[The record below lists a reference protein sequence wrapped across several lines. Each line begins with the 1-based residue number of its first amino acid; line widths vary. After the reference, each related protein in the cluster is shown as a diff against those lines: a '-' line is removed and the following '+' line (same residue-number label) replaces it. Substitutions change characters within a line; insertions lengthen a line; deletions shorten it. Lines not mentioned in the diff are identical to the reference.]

1 MPRRFVLRYRG
12 PGQAPAGDLARIE
25 HDLNVVDHTPRMLLV
40 EGSAAAVAR
49 TLDGMPRWIAMEE
62 AVVPVPSTRP
72 RVRSV
77 R

>member
-1 MPRRFVLRYRG
+1 VPGRFVLRYHG
-12 PGQAPAGDLARIE
+12 PGRAPAGDLARIE
-25 HDLNVVDHTPRMLLV
+25 RDLNVVDHAPRMLLV
-40 EGSAAAVAR
+40 EGSPAAIAR
-49 TLDGMPRWIAMEE
+49 TLDGLPRWIAMEE